1 MEQQSLP
8 LKDIHLPST
17 VSWWPLAPGWWMII
31 LLVLLM
37 LLAWRFRR
45 QIRAWL
51 APGIRSIALSR
62 LDKIANNHQLNNQQK
77 VQGIS
82 QLLRQSAISSTS
94 REQVAGLAGDQ
105 WLEFLDGDDPQQPFS
120 KGVGRSLIDA
130 PYRPDTKVDVESLL
144 KLARNWLKENTGR
157 RANKAKRL

>member
-1 MEQQSLP
+1 
-8 LKDIHLPST
+8 
-17 VSWWPLAPGWWMII
+17 
-31 LLVLLM
+31 
-37 LLAWRFRR
+37 
-45 QIRAWL
+45 L

-62 LDKIANNHQLNNQQK
+62 LDKIANNRQLNNQQK

-82 QLLRQSAISSTS
+82 QLLRQSAISSAS

-105 WLEFLDGDDPQQPFS
+105 WLEFLDGDNPEQPFS

-130 PYRPDTKVDVESLL
+130 PYRPDTEVDVESLL

-157 RANKAKRL
+157 RANKARRS